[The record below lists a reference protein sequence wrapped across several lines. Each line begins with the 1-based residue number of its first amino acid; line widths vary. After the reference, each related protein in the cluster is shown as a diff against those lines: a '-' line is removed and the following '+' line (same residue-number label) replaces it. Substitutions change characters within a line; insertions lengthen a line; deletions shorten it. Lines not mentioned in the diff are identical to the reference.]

1 MSAVLPPAARL
12 SRRLLATTLLA
23 TLAGSGFWPGSGLGL
38 GSAPARAAPQVVN
51 AEDLDLNLPCIG
63 RVEITVDPAMQ
74 DGVSLD
80 SAATGG
86 AHVTIRTG
94 KTQGSPRVMIASKSC
109 APKAHVSILVAPNV
123 GVLIHDSHD
132 SHIVINGRL
141 ASLEASLEAGQLDA
155 DTIQSLDLSLR
166 GTEQVHIGHL
176 NRAAQV
182 VASGASG
189 LVIDHADLDAFS
201 AQLSEASHLTI
212 TDGRF
217 GVLTLTVNNAA
228 STRIGGTADTATVAA
243 NGTGLVR
250 IPRVSG
256 ALTRTGDVQIGP
268 EEAATATAVITSPP
282 VSSSTVPASG
292 PTPVPPSSGQTESST
307 HGAARPEPAQPGR
320 APSARP
326 PAAPLVPESRMTGS
340 PASGS
345 SASTS
350 SPPVSSQPGTS
361 QSAPSQPAPSQPAPS
376 QSGISQPGSSG
387 PLPSASGPSTPPI
400 AARRSPP
407 SDGPVIP
414 DPPVPGSSSPGSS
427 SPGASMP
434 GAATPGASLPA
445 ASSRVSGRR
454 DGRAAA
460 ENSGDTTGS
469 TAASAGSGSG
479 PQAASPR
486 TPVPEASDTGASD
499 TGTSDTGASSSD
511 DTATAGT
518 ARSPQREGSPR

>member
-1 MSAVLPPAARL
+1 MSAALPPAARL

-326 PAAPLVPESRMTGS
+326 PATPLVPESRVTGS

-350 SPPVSSQPGTS
+350 SPPVSSQPGT
-361 QSAPSQPAPSQPAPS
+361 
-376 QSGISQPGSSG
+376 SQPGSSG

-469 TAASAGSGSG
+469 TATSAGSGSG

-499 TGTSDTGASSSD
+499 TGTSDTGTSDTGASSSD